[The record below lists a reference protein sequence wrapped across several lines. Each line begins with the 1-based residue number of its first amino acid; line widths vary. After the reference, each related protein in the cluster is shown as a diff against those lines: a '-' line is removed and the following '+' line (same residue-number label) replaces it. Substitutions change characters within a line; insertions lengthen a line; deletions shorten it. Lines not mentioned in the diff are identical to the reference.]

1 MIKKLRQLF
10 AMTAFRLTAVYTIL
24 FGLMAVGVIIYVS
37 AGAVDLL
44 KRQVAGSINEEL
56 SELADIYEQDG
67 INAAVRTLELRSR
80 APGANLYII
89 ASPAGQIL
97 VGNVFDLDSGVLG
110 HDGWTLRPFKYKR
123 FGDREDQIHRA
134 VARVVPMPNGMRLL
148 IGRDIGEPEHFRGLI
163 FNSLAF
169 AMGSMLLLGFLAWFF
184 VGRRALKRIDKVSK
198 STDRILAGSKVER
211 LPVSGSGDE
220 FDRLSLRLNSM
231 LDRINVMDEGL
242 KQVSDNIAHDLK
254 TPLTRIRNTVERG
267 LSLNEKGAQR
277 EALEKVLEESETLI
291 KTFNALLMISRVEA
305 GSSTA
310 SMEELDVSAI
320 LADIAELFE
329 PAAEEEGFEL
339 ATEIASDLKL
349 SGNRELLSQA
359 VSNLIDNAIKYGHGE
374 KDNKIILGASNGKE
388 VVQIYVA
395 DKGQGIAENDR
406 ERVLERFYRLEESR
420 NKPGSGLGMSLV
432 NAVANLH
439 GGQLH
444 LLDNEPGLLAKLVI
458 PIKSHDPR

>member
-1 MIKKLRQLF
+1 MMKKLRQLF
-10 AMTAFRLTAVYTIL
+10 AMTAFRLTALFTVL
-24 FGLMAVGVIIYVS
+24 FGMMAVGVIIYVS

-56 SELADIYEQDG
+56 SELAAIYEQDG
-67 INAAVRTLELRSR
+67 INATVRTLELRSR

-97 VGNVFDLDSGVLG
+97 VGNVLDLESNILG
-110 HDGWTLRPFKYKR
+110 NEGWTLRPFRYKR
-123 FGDREDQIHRA
+123 FGDREDQVHRA
-134 VARVVPMPNGMRLL
+134 VARVVAMPNGMRLL
-148 IGRDIGEPEHFRGLI
+148 IGRDIGEPEAFRGLI
-163 FNSLAF
+163 FNSLVF
-169 AMGSMLLLGFLAWFF
+169 AMGSMLLIGFLVWFF
-184 VGRRALKRIDKVSK
+184 VGRRALKRIDQVSR
-198 STDRILAGSKVER
+198 STDRILAGSKIER

-254 TPLTRIRNTVERG
+254 TPLTRIRNTVEHG
-267 LSLNEKGAQR
+267 LANKDNGAQR
-277 EALEKVLEESETLI
+277 DALEKVLDESETLI

-310 SMEELDVSAI
+310 SMATLDVSAI
-320 LADIAELFE
+320 LNDIAELFE
-329 PAAEEEGFEL
+329 PAAEDAGFSLKSKIAEGL
-339 ATEIASDLKL
+339 VLN
-349 SGNRELLSQA
+349 GNRELLSQA
-359 VSNLIDNAIKYGHGE
+359 VSNLIDNAIKYGHG
-374 KDNKIILGASNGKE
+374 DQQNQITLGASNGKD
-388 VVQIYVA
+388 VVEIYVA
-395 DKGQGIAENDR
+395 DTGQGIGEKDR

-439 GGQLH
+439 GGKLH
-444 LLDNEPGLLAKLVI
+444 LLDNKPGLLAKLLF
-458 PIKSHDPR
+458 PIKGS